1 MRVDHTFADRE
12 RAANYNRWGGCLA
25 QEERCQGQRVQPL
38 VPVTG
43 VVPESVSV
51 CRSVG
56 GAQSTAARLEALIHT
71 LQSAGVSRLL
81 IVGGA
86 PDSHRE
92 LREGFARSDF
102 PLELVDGTRRISAA
116 RAAASARRAGLVV
129 IWAGTLLNHAV
140 SGQFRSRVTA
150 SKTVVVPRPGVAALV
165 MQLQA
170 YVLRRP
176 LNVCA

>member
-71 LQSAGVSRLL
+71 LQSAG
-81 IVGGA
+81 
-86 PDSHRE
+86 
-92 LREGFARSDF
+92 
-102 PLELVDGTRRISAA
+102 LELVDGTRRISAA